1 MTGLISLIA
10 FMKSK
15 NICNEGVFLVNEG
28 PGATIKNCKRLEAM
42 GPEPMSRILLNDVL
56 CYLLAV

>member
-1 MTGLISLIA
+1 
-10 FMKSK
+10 MKSK